1 MFGNMQIES
10 VLEVSTKANVKVAV
24 GELLALTDHVRIARW
39 IQFPAALFLFLV
51 EDDRNAGAFY
61 LLDRK
66 TAMWYSIDFEDEQ
79 FGGYTIEN
87 CQQLVSD
94 CKFLS
99 LVERPGLLR
108 SGLQWTLMVGETPV
122 VLA

>member
-24 GELLALTDHVRIARW
+24 GQLLALTHRVRIARW

-66 TAMWYSIDFEDEQ
+66 TATWYSIDFEDEQ

-122 VLA
+122 ALA